1 MTPFAP
7 RDSRAAGMA
16 WLVTFSDLV
25 VLMLA
30 FFVLLFS
37 MTVFQQNAFERLS
50 ESLAGTF
57 GAEQPTVSSAPD
69 GGPPGVEGL
78 TRPRGQDLG
87 YLAAIVRA
95 AVAAD
100 SRLEGARVQWLD
112 QRLVIL
118 LPSDLLFE
126 SGQAALAPTARPA
139 LAELGGLLANLRNAV
154 AVAGHAD
161 PDEVPSED
169 SGADGDAWA
178 LSLARAMAV
187 AGALRRAGY
196 AAPMQTWAH
205 ADTRADMLAALPE
218 AERARLRRRVDV
230 VILPQRVA
238 EDRP

>member
-1 MTPFAP
+1 MSPFAP
-7 RDSRAAGMA
+7 RDSRSAGMA

-37 MTVFQQNAFERLS
+37 MTAFQPNAFERLS
-50 ESLAGTF
+50 DSLAGTF
-57 GAEQPTVSSAPD
+57 GADRPAVSSAPD
-69 GGPPGVEGL
+69 GGPRGVEGL

-87 YLAAIVRA
+87 YLAAVLRA

-118 LPSDLLFE
+118 LPSDLLFAP
-126 SGQAALAPTARPA
+126 GDAALAPTARPA
-139 LAELGGLLANLRNAV
+139 VAELGGLLANLRNAI

-161 PDEVPSED
+161 PDESRP
-169 SGADGDAWA
+169 DGDAWA
-178 LSLARAMAV
+178 LSLARATAV
-187 AGALRRAGY
+187 ARELRRAGY
-196 AAPMQTWAH
+196 AAPMQAWAH
-205 ADTRADMLAALPE
+205 ADTRADMLAAMPE

-230 VILPQRVA
+230 VILPQRIA